1 MSKNKTNRQVLA
13 KAVRDL
19 SDLDLVFMR
28 DRLLDACDEVI
39 DNADEIRKQNQGA
52 LINPDLMIAACQ
64 QIKAAIDF

>member
-19 SDLDLVFMR
+19 SDLDLVFLR

-39 DNADEIRKQNQGA
+39 DNAAEIREQNQGA
-52 LINPDLMIAACQ
+52 LINPELMIDACQ
-64 QIKAAIDF
+64 RIKAAIDF